1 METPVFLLLGTNLGD
16 RISNLTN
23 ATQAIKRVVGTVVN
37 ASSVYETSAWGKTD
51 QPSFLNQA
59 VEITTRLEPEAVLK
73 SILSIEEGLGRKRNE
88 KWGERTIDIDI
99 LMFGD
104 KICQQPDLVIP
115 HPQLANRRF
124 TLVPLNEIA
133 PEFVHPVFKK
143 TVAELLAACPDG
155 LSVTKFADAQ
165 SL

>member
-1 METPVFLLLGTNLGD
+1 MESPVFLLLGTNLGD

-23 ATQAIKRVVGTVVN
+23 ATQAIERRVGKVVN

-51 QPSFLNQA
+51 QGAFLNQA
-59 VEITTRLEPEAVLK
+59 VQITTRLEPEAVLNG
-73 SILSIEEGLGRKRNE
+73 ILSIEEGLGRKRNE

-99 LMFGD
+99 LFFGD
-104 KICQQPDLVIP
+104 EVCQQPNLVIP

-133 PEFVHPVFKK
+133 GDFIHPIFKK

-155 LSVTKFADAQ
+155 LSVIRFVEAPG
-165 SL
+165 L